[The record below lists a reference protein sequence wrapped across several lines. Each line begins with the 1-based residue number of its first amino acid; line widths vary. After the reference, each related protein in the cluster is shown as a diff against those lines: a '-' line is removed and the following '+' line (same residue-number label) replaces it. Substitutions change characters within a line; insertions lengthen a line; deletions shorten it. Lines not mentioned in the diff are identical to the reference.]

1 MQTTVNMIDLLR
13 DMYAENSTARVLDLA
28 ETLVKTTPDGDL
40 RELAIKYVQLY
51 VIGNTR
57 KVQSTHSVQ
66 STSPTVSEL
75 PSMRDESGRAKADAT
90 ANAIVDTVAD
100 IANSNWEWFI
110 DRICATANAAEIAQ
124 ATTLM
129 LTQYTPAQ
137 MCERLD
143 ADHERVLAAA
153 VAADAPARTTAVIN
167 AICGAFAWLPD
178 YKRYMELYCKCI
190 LDARGGADVAG
201 AGDTL
206 TRTDYCLSRLP
217 ATAQFG
223 KVQLRRFK
231 RMGRNSSSPLISF
244 EKYRLSPDTYWRRKS
259 TESFRI

>member
-75 PSMRDESGRAKADAT
+75 PSMRDESGRADVDAT
-90 ANAIVDTVAD
+90 ANATVDAAGD
-100 IANSNWEWFI
+100 IANSNWEWFM
-110 DRICATANAAEIAQ
+110 DRICATATAAEIAQ
-124 ATTLM
+124 ATALM
-129 LTQYTPAQ
+129 LTQYTAAQ

-143 ADHERVLAAA
+143 ADQERVLAAA

-167 AICGAFAWLPD
+167 AICAAFAWLPD

-190 LDARGGADVAG
+190 LDARSGVNAAADSAS
-201 AGDTL
+201 
-206 TRTDYCLSRLP
+206 RTDYCLSRLP